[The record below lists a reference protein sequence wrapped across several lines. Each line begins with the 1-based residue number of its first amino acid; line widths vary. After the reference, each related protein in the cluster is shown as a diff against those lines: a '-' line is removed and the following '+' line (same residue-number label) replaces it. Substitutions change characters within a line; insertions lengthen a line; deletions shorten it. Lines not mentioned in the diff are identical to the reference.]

1 MIPEVVRI
9 AHPTS
14 LFNARDI
21 CELAGL
27 TNSSGLYHVVQRG
40 AFPKHDLTL
49 KKANFWRKDTIVK
62 FLMEKG

>member
-1 MIPEVVRI
+1 MIPEFVRI
-9 AHPTS
+9 AHPTP

-49 KKANFWRKDTIVK
+49 KKANF
-62 FLMEKG
+62 LA